1 MKAKQIKGIMHDLIE
16 LRGWRTPLAAPINIT
31 PESTSLKIN
40 LLTGKISPAKREED
54 SLSEL
59 LKEKREWFKEFL
71 KLHKSK
77 LGDFDK
83 AEMKMIGKKESIK
96 ISYKGKNYSREKVW

>member
-16 LRGWRTPLAAPINIT
+16 LRAWRTPLATPINIT
-31 PESTSLKIN
+31 QASPSLKIN
-40 LLTGKISPAKREED
+40 LLTGKITPSKREED

-71 KLHKSK
+71 KSNNSK
-77 LGDFDK
+77 LSSFDK
-83 AEMKMIGKKESIK
+83 AEIKIVGKKEIVN
-96 ISYKGKNYSREKVW
+96 ISYKGKDYLREKVW